1 MKDTEMAKE
10 RVEELVRNIGGNPDD
25 VNADNFVRVSTYM
38 DFSDDSN
45 MFVVLATIVFGIL
58 FMFCG
63 YLLIYNVFE
72 IAVTND
78 IRQYGLLRTVEQL
91 PNRSSAWSTGRH
103 YLFLI
108 GTPVGLLVGLL
119 VGRGVLPAAIEVFAF
134 DYGARNIEVGSLP
147 YLAIVIISILF
158 PGITVFI
165 STRKSVK
172 KASRVSP
179 Y

>member
-1 MKDTEMAKE
+1 
-10 RVEELVRNIGGNPDD
+10 
-25 VNADNFVRVSTYM
+25 
-38 DFSDDSN
+38 

-78 IRQYGLLRTVEQL
+78 IRQYGLLRTVGTTS
-91 PNRSSAWSTGRH
+91 NRSSASYPACIVPIPDRNTSGAAWRTSGWA
-103 YLFLI
+103 
-108 GTPVGLLVGLL
+108 
-119 VGRGVLPAAIEVFAF
+119 GVFPAAIEVFAF
-134 DYGARNIEVGSLP
+134 HYGARNIEVGSLP

-158 PGITVFI
+158 WHYCV
-165 STRKSVK
+165 
-172 KASRVSP
+172 